1 MKATALDPDTLTPG
15 ARRVL
20 DSASEL
26 FYERG
31 ITAVGV
37 DLIAQHSGVTKRTLY
52 NRFGSKETLVATY
65 LLARDRRWRAHVAA
79 ALDTPGPSPEE
90 RVTVPFR
97 ALREWMRG
105 NPRGCAFINA
115 LAELPDPEHPGHQVA
130 ADQQQWLLELFTSLA
145 TYAGL
150 RNPDDLAHQLLCL
163 YEGALAVQVPAT
175 TRSSAETVADAAA
188 LLVRAAAADNP

>member
-52 NRFGSKETLVATY
+52 NRFGSKEALVATY
-65 LLARDRRWRAHVAA
+65 LLARDRRWRAHVAG
-79 ALDTPGPSPEE
+79 ALATSGLTPQE
-90 RVTVPFR
+90 RATAPFR
-97 ALREWMRG
+97 ALRTWMLDNR
-105 NPRGCAFINA
+105 RGCAFINA
-115 LAELPDPEHPGHQVA
+115 LAELPDPEHPGHRVA

-145 TYAGL
+145 TEADL
-150 RNPDDLAHQLLCL
+150 RDPGDLAHQLLCL
-163 YEGALAVQVPAT
+163 YEGALAVQTPAT
-175 TRSSAETVADAAA
+175 TRSSAETVADAASV
-188 LLVRAAAADNP
+188 LVRAAAPSAP